1 VTVLDQS
8 PLQHAVHLD
17 ALRKY
22 ARRKQISEDLFIAV
36 YERERNRLTQGAK
49 VDRYVDVLAEKRARR
64 ALEPVKR

>member
-1 VTVLDQS
+1 MLDQS

-22 ARRKQISEDLFIAV
+22 ARRKQISEDLVIAV

-49 VDRYVDVLAEKRARR
+49 VERYVGILAEKRVRR
-64 ALEPVKR
+64 ELERVKR

>member
-22 ARRKQISEDLFIAV
+22 ARRKQISEDLVIAV

-49 VDRYVDVLAEKRARR
+49 VERYVGILAEKRVRR
-64 ALEPVKR
+64 ELERVKR